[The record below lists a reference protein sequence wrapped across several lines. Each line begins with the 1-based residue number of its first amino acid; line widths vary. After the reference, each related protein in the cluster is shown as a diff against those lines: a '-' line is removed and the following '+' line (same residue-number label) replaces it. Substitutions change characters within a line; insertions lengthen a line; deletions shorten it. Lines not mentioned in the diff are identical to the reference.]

1 MADALETGATV
12 QRQVHALFRE
22 AERRS
27 EILLGYMRVAA
38 FIILLMLLK
47 VLDFPGPHYSHVV
60 SEIVYGTATAAWLVL
75 AWLRY
80 HRPWI
85 AWLMTSLDIAL
96 VLHFYAMLVLYGGV
110 SAAAALG
117 VPGTLIVFLFLAHT
131 AARYRPELVVYGTAV
146 FIAGWAGI
154 HAAAESGLR
163 LHWGDSRD
171 STELAFLMILGL
183 TAVALFVTARRVR
196 LLLVEAISEAHLRAT
211 LSRFVPPVLAQEL
224 SQPERAALRPP
235 RLQKVAILFIDVR
248 GFTGIAER
256 MSPEQVVEFLGEYR
270 RRVSAAIL
278 DHDGTV
284 DKFIGDG
291 VMAVFGVPVP
301 NSLDATNAACSGL
314 SVLKSIESWNTERR
328 LQGLPEISVGIGGHY
343 GDVIVGA
350 IGDETRLE
358 YTVVGDAV
366 NVAQR
371 LERICAETGEGF
383 VISSEMLESVEKR
396 YRLGQWKKLAVHSVR
411 GRMQPVHLF
420 ALAH

>member
-1 MADALETGATV
+1 MLDALETGLTV
-12 QRQVHALFRE
+12 QRQACALFRE

-38 FIILLMLLK
+38 FIVLLMILK
-47 VLDFPGPHYSHVV
+47 VLNFPGPHYSHVV

-80 HRPWI
+80 HHPLL

-96 VLHFYAMLVLYGGV
+96 VLHFYAMLVFYGGI
-110 SAAAALG
+110 STAAALG

-131 AARYRPELVVYGTAV
+131 AARYRPELVVYGTAL

-154 HAAAESGLR
+154 HAAAEDGLR
-163 LHWGDSRD
+163 LHWGDGGD

-183 TAVALFVTARRVR
+183 TAMALFVTARRVR
-196 LLLVEAISEAHLRAT
+196 LLLVEAISEANLRAT

-224 SQPERAALRPP
+224 SEPERASLRP
-235 RLQKVAILFIDVR
+235 RLQKAAILFIDVR
-248 GFTGIAER
+248 GFTTIAER
-256 MSPEQVVEFLGEYR
+256 MSPEQVVDFLGDYR

-278 DHDGTV
+278 DHDGMV

-291 VMAVFGVPVP
+291 VMAVFGVPTP
-301 NSLDATNAACSGL
+301 NSLDPANAVRSGL
-314 SVLKSIESWNTERR
+314 SVLKSIDSWNTERR
-328 LQGLPEISVGIGGHY
+328 DQGLPEISVGIGGHF
-343 GDVIVGA
+343 GDAIVGA

-371 LERICAETGEGF
+371 LERICAETAEGF
-383 VISSEMLESVEKR
+383 VISSDMLESMEKP
-396 YRLGQWKKLAVHSVR
+396 YRIGNWKELAVQSVR
-411 GRMQPVHLF
+411 GRIQPVRLF
-420 ALAH
+420 ALAQ